1 MGFFDRWNVS
11 GITTKSAQNSRPF
24 YELAQV
30 VKYSVES
37 NEISVPIE
45 NVLETLLYLLK
56 MKNNFNDYTN
66 HGVERQKTDAVK
78 FLVIFIAYS
87 MGSDETEWD
96 WEQIRHISQGLYGSL
111 INSPDDFM
119 LYNLPLI
126 EDVVCQIEL
135 FLKKC
140 QEIAFIPFN
149 IADIYENNYH
159 NYYHRD
165 NGRNKLYWYKL
176 AAGQGDVE
184 SQYQLAKIYDEKS
197 SFIKMNKD
205 AQEQLEYGREALK
218 LYKLAA
224 EQGHRGAIN
233 SLINIYGHGRESL
246 ACSANSDEVDNLHFL
261 HRRTTFN
268 LRYLAEETKDI
279 DSKYNL
285 GCHYAYETEN
295 KEAAKWYLL
304 AANEGCAKAQYAL
317 GDLFSDEYYTE
328 GVTKNLN
335 AALKWYKLAAK
346 QGHLGAKFKLSNIYS
361 SYGTKKWTGIVTED
375 YDEEQKWKTLG
386 ENQIKKETFKWF
398 QLAAEQGHTKAKI
411 QLAELYS
418 EGRGVAKNKNEALKW
433 YKLAAEQGD
442 GSAQYRLGYM
452 YSEGVGV
459 QKDEKEANKWLSLP
473 SATAYSK
480 SILVFTTPRS
490 VYDKTNVRDDP
501 NFETI
506 PDELRTFCL
515 DRGLSNSD

>member
-11 GITTKSAQNSRPF
+11 GITTTTAQNSRPF
-24 YELAQV
+24 YELAEI
-30 VKYSVES
+30 VKYSVEN

-45 NVLETLLYLLK
+45 NVLETLLYVLK
-56 MKNNFNDYTN
+56 MKNNFDEYTN
-66 HGVERQKTDAVK
+66 HGAERQKTDAVK
-78 FLVIFIAYS
+78 FLVIFIAYTT
-87 MGSDETEWD
+87 GSADESEWN
-96 WEQIRHISQGLYGSL
+96 WEQIRHLSQGLYGSL

-119 LYNLPLI
+119 RYNLPLI
-126 EDVVCQIEL
+126 EDMICHIEI

-140 QEIAFIPFN
+140 QEIAFVPFN
-149 IADIYENNYH
+149 IADIYENNYY
-159 NYYHRD
+159 NFYHRD

-176 AAGQGDVE
+176 AAGQGDIE
-184 SQYQLAKIYDEKS
+184 SQYRLAVFYDDCFNGE
-197 SFIKMNKD
+197 
-205 AQEQLEYGREALK
+205 EAMK
-218 LYKLAA
+218 HYKLAA
-224 EQGHRGAIN
+224 ERGNLAAIR
-233 SLINIYGHGRESL
+233 SLIDIYGYGKEHLGCGQNKSKLYEMQL
-246 ACSANSDEVDNLHFL
+246 LLEK
-261 HRRTTFN
+261 TIFN
-268 LRYLAEETKDI
+268 LRYLAEETSDI

-317 GDLFSDEYYTE
+317 GNLFSDEHYTE

-418 EGRGVAKNKNEALKW
+418 EGRGVAKNENEALKW

-442 GSAQYRLGYM
+442 GSAQYRVGYR

-473 SATAYSK
+473 SATDYSK
-480 SILVFTTPRS
+480 SILIFIKPRS
-490 VYDKTNVRDDP
+490 AHDPHNVRDAP

-506 PDELRTFCL
+506 LDELRTFCL
-515 DRGLSNSD
+515 DRALTNSD